1 MELWIYYNR
10 LEVISYAMNI
20 QPYEYTVV
28 LNELPTNLEALVQPF
43 DWMTWT
49 ALIFTAFLITVILQC
64 ELKSTEANI
73 LGVFKTSSACVWL
86 PTFATLID
94 QPVSNLS
101 QLMKKNT
108 VNALIWGQWCTVALT
123 LSQFYKGSLFSF
135 LSSSPSPDVPGNM
148 EAILTTDMPIFTQN
162 IGSCFRNSEIYPTP
176 CSTLKE
182 MIRNDLFSN
191 NFKNIAFNYTELYRR
206 LEWIGNHY
214 TRSMEQLLGNGNVYT
229 INTNVTQNS
238 ASLVFIGTPELV
250 KLFKLQFAL
259 FSGKWTSKPFPIT
272 LFMDRDAWVI
282 RENYLHRVFKM
293 KLAQLYESGLYDRWN
308 DFDRKDDIVFLVKQT
323 ARAIYENRVVNGSAE
338 LEIKKGKHGFGISLE
353 NLFHYVYM
361 NTQKVSSVSETLETK
376 VYLLIMLYALFF
388 LVLACAVFFIE
399 LVINMNLHNFIL
411 PV

>member
-1 MELWIYYNR
+1 
-10 LEVISYAMNI
+10 MNI

-43 DWMTWT
+43 DRMTWI
-49 ALIFTAFLITVILQC
+49 ALIFTAFLITVIMQC
-64 ELKSTEANI
+64 ELKASRPNI
-73 LGVFKTSSACVWL
+73 LGVMKISSACVWL
-86 PTFATLID
+86 PTFATMID

-108 VNALIWGQWCTVALT
+108 ANALIWGQWCIVAVT
-123 LSQFYKGSLFSF
+123 LSQFYKGGLFSF
-135 LSSSPSPDVPGNM
+135 LSSSPSPEVPNNI
-148 EAILTTDMPIFTQN
+148 EAILRTEMLILTKN
-162 IGSCFRNSEIYPTP
+162 SANCYRNSYINLIP

-182 MIRNDLFSN
+182 MIRNDLLSY
-191 NFKNIAFNYTELYRR
+191 NFKNVSFNYTELYRR

-214 TRSMEQLLGNGNVYT
+214 TRSMEQLLGSSNVYT
-229 INTNVTQNS
+229 INTNITQNS
-238 ASLVFIGTPELV
+238 ASLVFIGTPEQV

-259 FSGKWTSKPFPIT
+259 FSGKWTSKPVLVS
-272 LFMDRDAWVI
+272 LFMDRDGWII

-293 KLAQLYESGLYDRWN
+293 MLAQLYESGLYDRWN
-308 DFDRKDDIVFLVKQT
+308 NFDRKDDIVFSIKQT
-323 ARAIYENRVVNGSAE
+323 ARAIHKHGVVNGSAE

-361 NTQKVSSVSETLETK
+361 NTQKQSSASETLETK

-388 LVLACAVFFIE
+388 LVLACAVWIVEVVTWTFIS
-399 LVINMNLHNFIL
+399 